1 MSGYCLLA
9 CRRDLFVLGGEVAM
23 AFQSNKSFQGEEV
36 METVVVYEVTYQLT
50 NKPLSRLFSVIISF
64 FIFYFLFFTWEGLDA
79 GCNVLVLYNTYG
91 VCMSVLYC
99 IAYRLSLMFLF

>member
-23 AFQSNKSFQGEEV
+23 AFQGEEV
-36 METVVVYEVTYQLT
+36 METVVVYEVIYQLT

-64 FIFYFLFFTWEGLDA
+64 FIFYFLFFTWEV
-79 GCNVLVLYNTYG
+79 CVLVLYITIPTEY
-91 VCMSVLYC
+91 V
-99 IAYRLSLMFLF
+99 

>member
-36 METVVVYEVTYQLT
+36 IETVVVYEVIYQLT
-50 NKPLSRLFSVIISF
+50 NKPLPRLFSVIISF

-79 GCNVLVLYNTYG
+79 
-91 VCMSVLYC
+91 VCTIPTGYV
-99 IAYRLSLMFLF
+99 

>member
-9 CRRDLFVLGGEVAM
+9 CGRDLFVLGGEVAM

-36 METVVVYEVTYQLT
+36 METVVVYEVIYQLT

-79 GCNVLVLYNTYG
+79 VCTVQHKQYLCMYECIVL
-91 VCMSVLYC
+91 
-99 IAYRLSLMFLF
+99 YRLSLMFLF